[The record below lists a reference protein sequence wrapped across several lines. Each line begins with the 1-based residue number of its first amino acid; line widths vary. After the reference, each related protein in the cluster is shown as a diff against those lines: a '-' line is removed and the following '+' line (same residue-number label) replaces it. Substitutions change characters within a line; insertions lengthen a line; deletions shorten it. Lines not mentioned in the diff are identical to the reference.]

1 MNDKGSKVIGFIAQK
16 SGTVNLICDGDSAIV
31 AGSEKKMRE
40 YIESAGNESSRLS
53 YEIKKARYGHILKC
67 LQLGAAYSFDEE
79 SYGRFYPLAKDE
91 NKKLIE
97 FGKDSNEVTHKAG
110 TAHMMRIKWI

>member
-1 MNDKGSKVIGFIAQK
+1 MIDKDSKVIGFIAQK

-31 AGSEKKMRE
+31 AGSEKKMHD
-40 YIESAGNESSRLS
+40 YINSIENENVKPV
-53 YEIKKARYGHILKC
+53 YEIKKARYGHIQKC
-67 LQLGAAYSFDEE
+67 LQLGASYSFDEE

-97 FGKDSNEVTHKAG
+97 FGKDSNEVTQKAG
-110 TAHMMRIKWI
+110 THLMRIKWI